1 MKIII
6 AGDGK
11 IGNTLT
17 SYLASEGYE
26 ITVIDIKKEA
36 LDASAEKNDVMTIH
50 GNCAALRTL
59 IDAGIRTAD
68 ILIATTRLD
77 EINLLTCMTAR
88 MENSNIHTIA
98 RIRNPEYYDQVYN
111 MSKEFAISLMI
122 NPERH
127 AALEISRLLELPG
140 FLQRDSFAKDRVEIV
155 ELRINSTS
163 KLNNVRLSDLSGIV
177 NAKVLVCTVLRDGK
191 AIMPSGDFV
200 LEHNDRIFVTAGT
213 SELSTLLSNLGKITK
228 KTRKVLIAGGGKISY
243 YLAKMLIAS
252 GVKVSIV
259 DINPAVCDDL
269 ARKIP
274 EADIILGDAS
284 TSQIADSEHY
294 SSYDAIVALTGSDE
308 MNIVISLFARD
319 LNVPVVVTKVA
330 RQGSLNVMER
340 LSIGGAICPQ
350 DLCANVI
357 LRYVRAVR
365 NQSGAA
371 VSVHGIA
378 SGMAEAAEFV
388 VDNNTKNIGVPLKNI
403 RMRKNVLISSVT
415 NSGKIEIAN
424 GNTTF
429 EPGDTIIVVSNKD
442 TSILQLNDIFL

>member
-1 MKIII
+1 
-6 AGDGK
+6 
-11 IGNTLT
+11 
-17 SYLASEGYE
+17 
-26 ITVIDIKKEA
+26 
-36 LDASAEKNDVMTIH
+36 
-50 GNCAALRTL
+50 
-59 IDAGIRTAD
+59 
-68 ILIATTRLD
+68 
-77 EINLLTCMTAR
+77 
-88 MENSNIHTIA
+88 
-98 RIRNPEYYDQVYN
+98 
-111 MSKEFAISLMI
+111 
-122 NPERH
+122 
-127 AALEISRLLELPG
+127 
-140 FLQRDSFAKDRVEIV
+140 
-155 ELRINSTS
+155 
-163 KLNNVRLSDLSGIV
+163 
-177 NAKVLVCTVLRDGK
+177 
-191 AIMPSGDFV
+191 
-200 LEHNDRIFVTAGT
+200 
-213 SELSTLLSNLGKITK
+213 
-228 KTRKVLIAGGGKISY
+228 
-243 YLAKMLIAS
+243 MLIAS